1 MNNLDKIKDSLF
13 DVNSINLND
22 NYLNKIVKLIKK
34 LNEECKNI
42 KIVAFNSFDLYYD
55 KQPVKNLYIL
65 LGFVNDD
72 FGSKDCLEKTI
83 KHGLNDIKPDQ
94 KNKWIYFDEI
104 NELEN
109 FEDIL
114 FFRYKNFD
122 IAKQWFYEEKYRFWE
137 KYKTEYYSIQNSIME
152 LLNSNS

>member
-1 MNNLDKIKDSLF
+1 M
-13 DVNSINLND
+13 
-22 NYLNKIVKLIKK
+22 
-34 LNEECKNI
+34 
-42 KIVAFNSFDLYYD
+42 YYD

-72 FGSKDCLEKTI
+72 FWSKDCLEKTI
-83 KHGLNDIKPDQ
+83 KNGLNDIKSDQ

-122 IAKQWFYEEKYRFWE
+122 IAKQWFYEEKYRFWG

-152 LLNSNS
+152 LLNNKY